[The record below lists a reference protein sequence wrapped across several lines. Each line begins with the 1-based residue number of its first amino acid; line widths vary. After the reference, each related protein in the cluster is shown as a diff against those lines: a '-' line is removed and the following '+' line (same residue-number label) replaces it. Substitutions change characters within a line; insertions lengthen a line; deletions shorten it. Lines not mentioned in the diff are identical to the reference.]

1 MHPEDE
7 IQATIALS
15 LIPGIGAITAR
26 KILNQTGSAVQ
37 FFSEIKKLKL
47 KKRHLRKK

>member
-37 FFSEIKKLKL
+37 FFSELKKLKL
-47 KKRHLRKK
+47 TTKYP